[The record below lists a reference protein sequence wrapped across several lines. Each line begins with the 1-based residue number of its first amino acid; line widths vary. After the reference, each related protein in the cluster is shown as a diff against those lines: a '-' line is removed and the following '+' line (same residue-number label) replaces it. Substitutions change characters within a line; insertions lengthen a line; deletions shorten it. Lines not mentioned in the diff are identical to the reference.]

1 MSRATVVSVLTM
13 LSAGVLCAC
22 SSFRPHSRPGT
33 GSRGGLFEPRRA
45 GDGSDGGGIGG
56 RVLPAGSPAPGAGRA
71 AGGTRRV
78 CRTASRPSGW
88 IAVAYVSA
96 SEGECDGLA
105 KADSGATAAVLTY
118 YADRPIAATVEVCAD
133 EPVPRGWTI
142 DDAASEPSESCPGVE
157 RHGSSTYSIRRLR

>member
-1 MSRATVVSVLTM
+1 MSRATSVMTM

-22 SSFRPHSRPGT
+22 SSFRPHSRTGS
-33 GSRGGLFEPRRA
+33 GSRGGLFVPRRPDDA
-45 GDGSDGGGIGG
+45 PGEDGIDG
-56 RVLPAGSPAPGAGRA
+56 RVLPAGSPSPGAGRA
-71 AGGTRRV
+71 VGGTRRV
-78 CRTASRPSGW
+78 CRAGSRPSGW

-96 SEGECDGLA
+96 SDGECDGLT

-118 YADRPIAATVEVCAD
+118 YADRPIAATLEVCAD

-142 DDAASEPSESCPGVE
+142 DAATSDPSDSCPGVE